1 MSVPATDL
9 TRERLR
15 QDLVEYVRPAMS
27 SAAAMTSELAW
38 VVVEVTC
45 AANV

>member
-1 MSVPATDL
+1 LAFRR
-9 TRERLR
+9 RELR
-15 QDLVEYVRPAMS
+15 VGDRDLVAYVRPTMS
-27 SAAAMTSELAW
+27 IAAAMTSELVC

>member
-1 MSVPATDL
+1 V
-9 TRERLR
+9 RYERLR
-15 QDLVEYVRPAMS
+15 QDLLEYVRPTMS
-27 SAAAMTSELAW
+27 IAAAMTSELVW